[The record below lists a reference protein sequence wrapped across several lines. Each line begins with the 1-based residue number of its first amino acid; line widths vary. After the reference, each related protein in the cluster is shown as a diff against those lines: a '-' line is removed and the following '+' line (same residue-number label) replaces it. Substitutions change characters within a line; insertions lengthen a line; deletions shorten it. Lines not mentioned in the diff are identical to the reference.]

1 MSASW
6 LSEQSSLRVDGA
18 AAARPLGPLGRC
30 CAALNESYYFWRIVP
45 WVFAFL
51 LIGFGDF
58 YTIAIALTVFYECP
72 ELVNAWISSV
82 AISFVITWL
91 VQDPMW
97 ILFRNNCFATKK
109 HIRTA
114 KYQFAEKVAAGP
126 LRALAH
132 AVASL

>member
-1 MSASW
+1 M
-6 LSEQSSLRVDGA
+6 
-18 AAARPLGPLGRC
+18 
-30 CAALNESYYFWRIVP
+30 
-45 WVFAFL
+45 
-51 LIGFGDF
+51 
-58 YTIAIALTVFYECP
+58 
-72 ELVNAWISSV
+72 

-109 HIRTA
+109 RIRTA

>member
-1 MSASW
+1 MCSAQSASPR
-6 LSEQSSLRVDGA
+6 SSRRHRPCRLR
-18 AAARPLGPLGRC
+18 ARR
-30 CAALNESYYFWRIVP
+30 
-45 WVFAFL
+45 

-109 HIRTA
+109 RIRTA